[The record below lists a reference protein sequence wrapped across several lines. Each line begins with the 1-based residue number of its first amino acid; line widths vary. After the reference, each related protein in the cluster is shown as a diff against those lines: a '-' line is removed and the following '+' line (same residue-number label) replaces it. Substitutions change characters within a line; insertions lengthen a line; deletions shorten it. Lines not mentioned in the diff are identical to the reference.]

1 MNNKFNYFGLFLDNN
16 KDIEILQ
23 NAVPY
28 EYQNYLS
35 NGKIYLD
42 HCTIVHHTQLNT
54 ELGKAIYDNCQEFQG
69 YYYKIT
75 ILAIGKSDKA
85 MAFAVS
91 LDTPSCNKF
100 PHITIATFNGGTPKD
115 SNDIT
120 EWEFINPIEIKGQ
133 LRRIDYK

>member
-1 MNNKFNYFGLFLDNN
+1 MNKFNYFGLFLDN
-16 KDIEILQ
+16 KDRDILL
-23 NAVPY
+23 NTVP
-28 EYQNYLS
+28 ENYKKYFS
-35 NGKIYLD
+35 DATIYLD

-120 EWEFINPIEIKGQ
+120 EWESIDPIEIKGQ